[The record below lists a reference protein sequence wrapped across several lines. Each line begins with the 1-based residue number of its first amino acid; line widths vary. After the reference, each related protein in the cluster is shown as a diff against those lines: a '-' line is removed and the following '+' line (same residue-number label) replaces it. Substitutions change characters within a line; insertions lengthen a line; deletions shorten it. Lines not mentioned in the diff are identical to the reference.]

1 MYLITGCAG
10 FIGFHMCQYLLKKKL
25 NVIGIDSINQ
35 YYSKKLKLDR
45 LSLLKK
51 NKKFKFNNIN
61 LCDKKKLELVLRKT
75 EDLKII
81 HFAAQ
86 PGVMYSYKN
95 PKTYYENNILATKN
109 LVDVSKK
116 LKILQ
121 FLFISSSSV
130 YGDKK
135 KYPIKENVQ
144 LVPINY
150 YAKTKIECE
159 NIVHKN
165 FKNSNHSTKILR
177 PFTVY
182 GPFGRPDMLI
192 IKMLTFIKKN
202 KEIGIY
208 NFGNYLRDFTY
219 VEDVVEILFKL
230 SLKKNLRIKTFNICA
245 SKPIKINDILKL
257 VKKYLKRSFKIK
269 YFPKREGEMLITYGS
284 NKNLLR
290 FIKFKKFTTF
300 NVGLKKTINWYK
312 KYSHK
317 NYLELHK

>member
-1 MYLITGCAG
+1 
-10 FIGFHMCQYLLKKKL
+10 
-25 NVIGIDSINQ
+25 
-35 YYSKKLKLDR
+35 
-45 LSLLKK
+45 
-51 NKKFKFNNIN
+51 
-61 LCDKKKLELVLRKT
+61 
-75 EDLKII
+75 
-81 HFAAQ
+81 
-86 PGVMYSYKN
+86 MYSYKN
-95 PKTYYENNILATKN
+95 PKTYYENNILATRN
-109 LVDVSKK
+109 LVEVTKK

-144 LVPINY
+144 LIPINY

-165 FKNSNHSTKILR
+165 FKNANHSTKILR

-192 IKMLTFIKKN
+192 LKMLTFIKKN
-202 KEIGIY
+202 KEICIY

-257 VKKYLKRSFKIK
+257 VKKYLKKSFKIK
-269 YFPKREGEMLITYGS
+269 YFPKRKGEMLITYGS

-290 FIKFKKFTTF
+290 FIKFRKFTTF